1 MKPKKYQDDIES
13 LMTYII
19 RIFRVVS
26 STGHVDMVAFEAYV
40 KEAHTFM
47 VKTYYFAPIPITGLR
62 MLSHCIE
69 KMKGRGNRGLGPISE
84 T

>member
-1 MKPKKYQDDIES
+1 
-13 LMTYII
+13 MTYIF

-26 STGHVDMVAFEAYV
+26 STGHVEMVDFEAYV

-47 VKTYYFAPIPITGLR
+47 VKTYPFAPIPISGLR
-62 MLSHCIE
+62 LLSHCIE
-69 KMKGRGNRGLGPISE
+69 KMKIRGNRGLGPIAE